1 MNFLLAT
8 SLPSSFCDKKM
19 ATGNNHK
26 AGLRSSTLSL
36 DEVLTIYEIDS
47 RVGVSGKD
55 VAARQKLY
63 GLNELEKEEDEAMW
77 RKFID
82 QFKDPLIGLLVASS
96 VVSCSLRQYE
106 DAISIMCAV
115 IIVSTVAFVQEYRS
129 EQSIAALADLVPPSC
144 NCLRDGFI
152 RPICASELVPGDI
165 VTLATGDRVPA
176 DCRVLTATDLLVD
189 ESSLTGE
196 SIYMEKSAD
205 TASEEVLEQV
215 RAELEKLDQGSVEN
229 EIKFLDP
236 EIEAEAKRCVV
247 FMGTMVQHGHARA
260 LVVATGMNT
269 DFGETFEQMKSVEK
283 RKTPLQVSM
292 DELGQKLSL
301 ISFAVIGIIALVG
314 VIQGENIL
322 DMFTIGVSLAVAAI
336 PEGLPIC
343 VTVTLALGVSCSICL
358 FLVLALSTDLF
369 TDLI

>member
-1 MNFLLAT
+1 
-8 SLPSSFCDKKM
+8 M

-129 EQSIAALADLVPPSC
+129 EQSIALC
-144 NCLRDGFI
+144 
-152 RPICASELVPGDI
+152 
-165 VTLATGDRVPA
+165 
-176 DCRVLTATDLLVD
+176 
-189 ESSLTGE
+189 
-196 SIYMEKSAD
+196 
-205 TASEEVLEQV
+205 
-215 RAELEKLDQGSVEN
+215 N
-229 EIKFLDP
+229 EIQ
-236 EIEAEAKRCVV
+236 A
-247 FMGTMVQHGHARA
+247 
-260 LVVATGMNT
+260 
-269 DFGETFEQMKSVEK
+269 
-283 RKTPLQVSM
+283 
-292 DELGQKLSL
+292 
-301 ISFAVIGIIALVG
+301 
-314 VIQGENIL
+314 
-322 DMFTIGVSLAVAAI
+322 
-336 PEGLPIC
+336 
-343 VTVTLALGVSCSICL
+343 
-358 FLVLALSTDLF
+358 
-369 TDLI
+369 